1 MGGWRHLF
9 KRKDLL
15 GIRELSVDEIS
26 FLLDTAVP
34 MKEIIK
40 RPIKK
45 VPTLR
50 GRTVVTLFYENS
62 TRTRGSFELAAK
74 YLSADS
80 INMSGSSSSVAKGE
94 SLYDTGRTLQSL
106 GADVIVLRHPMPGAP
121 RLLARSVK
129 AAVINAGDG
138 AHEHPSQALLDIF
151 TVREKKGSIGGLQ
164 VVIVGDILHSRVAR
178 SDIWGFT
185 KMGAEVR
192 VCGPP
197 TLIPAGL
204 EETGARVFYR
214 MDEALAGADV
224 VIMLRIQKER
234 QQQGLFPGLREYSR
248 LYGLNRRRLELAK
261 EDVLVMHPGPVNRG
275 VEIAA
280 DIADGPQAVIEDQVT
295 NGVAVRMA
303 LLYLLT
309 GGGAQS
315 EFDH

>member
-1 MGGWRHLF
+1 MYKH
-9 KRKDLL
+9 KDLL
-15 GIRELSVDEIS
+15 GIREMSAEEIG
-26 FLLDTAVP
+26 FLLDTAGP

-40 RPIKK
+40 RQIKK

-50 GRTVVTLFYENS
+50 GKTVVTLFYENS

-80 INMSGSSSSVAKGE
+80 INLSGSSSSVAKGE

-106 GADVIVLRHPMPGAP
+106 GADVIVLRHPMAGAP
-121 RLLARSVK
+121 RLLARSVH

-138 AHEHPSQALLDIF
+138 AHEHPSQALLDMF
-151 TVREKKGSIGGLQ
+151 TVREKKGGLAGLR
-164 VVIVGDILHSRVAR
+164 VLIVGDILHSRVAR
-178 SDIWGFT
+178 SNIWGFT

-192 VCGPP
+192 VCGPS
-197 TLIPAGL
+197 TLIP
-204 EETGARVFYR
+204 TGIEQTGVRVFHH
-214 MDEALAGADV
+214 MDQALDGANV
-224 VIMLRIQKER
+224 IIMLRIQKER

-248 LYGLNRRRLELAK
+248 LYGLNRRRLELAAG
-261 EDVLVMHPGPVNRG
+261 DALVLHPGPMNRG

-280 DIADGPQAVIEDQVT
+280 DIADGSQAAIEEQVT

-309 GGGAQS
+309 GGGV
-315 EFDH
+315 H

>member
-1 MGGWRHLF
+1 MYKH
-9 KRKDLL
+9 KDLL
-15 GIRELSVDEIS
+15 GIRELSAEEIS

-40 RPIKK
+40 RQIKK

-80 INMSGSSSSVAKGE
+80 INVSGSSSSVAKGE

-106 GADVIVLRHPMPGAP
+106 GTDVIVLRHPMPGAP
-121 RLLARSVK
+121 RLLARSVR

-138 AHEHPSQALLDIF
+138 AHEHPTQALLDMF
-151 TVREKKGSIGGLQ
+151 TVREKKGGLAGLR

-178 SDIWGFT
+178 SNIWGFT

-192 VCGPP
+192 VCGPA
-197 TLIPAGL
+197 TLLPAGL
-204 EETGARVFYR
+204 EETGARVFHQ
-214 MDEALAGADV
+214 MDPALEGADV
-224 VIMLRIQKER
+224 IIMLRIQKER

-248 LYGLNRRRLELAK
+248 LYGLNSRRLALAAG
-261 EDVLVMHPGPVNRG
+261 DALVMHPGPMNRG
-275 VEIAA
+275 VEITA
-280 DIADGPQAVIEDQVT
+280 DIADSSPAVIEEQVT

-309 GGGAQS
+309 GGGAHF
-315 EFDH
+315 EANH

>member
-1 MGGWRHLF
+1 MY

-15 GIRELSVDEIS
+15 ELKDLTAAEIQ

-34 MKEIIK
+34 MKEIIT

-50 GRTVVTLFYENS
+50 GRTVVNLFYENS

-80 INMSGSSSSVAKGE
+80 INISSSSSSVAKGE
-94 SLYDTGRTLQSL
+94 SLYDTARTIQSL
-106 GADVIVLRHPMPGAP
+106 GADVVVLRHPMAGAP
-121 RLLARSVK
+121 HLLAKTVG

-138 AHEHPSQALLDIF
+138 AHEHPSQALLDLF
-151 TVREKKGSIGGLQ
+151 TVRESRGKLEGLT

-185 KMGAEVR
+185 SLGAEVR

-197 TLIPAGL
+197 TLLPPGL
-204 EETGARVFYR
+204 AETGARVFYR
-214 MDEALAGADV
+214 PEEALKGADV

-234 QQQGLFPGLREYSR
+234 QRQGLFPGLREYAR
-248 LYGLNRRRLELAK
+248 LYGLNRERLALAK
-261 EDVLVMHPGPVNRG
+261 PDALVMHPGPMNRG
-275 VEIAA
+275 VEIAHE
-280 DIADGPQAVIEDQVT
+280 IADGPAALIAEQVT

-309 GGGAQS
+309 GGGAHN
-315 EFDH
+315 EADY

>member
-1 MGGWRHLF
+1 MSA
-9 KRKDLL
+9 
-15 GIRELSVDEIS
+15 EEIG
-26 FLLDTAVP
+26 FLLDTAGP

-40 RPIKK
+40 RQIKK

-50 GRTVVTLFYENS
+50 GKTVVTLFYENS

-138 AHEHPSQALLDIF
+138 AHEHPSQALLDMF
-151 TVREKKGSIGGLQ
+151 TVREKKGGLAGLR
-164 VVIVGDILHSRVAR
+164 VVIVGDIMHSRVAR
-178 SDIWGFT
+178 SNIWGFT

-192 VCGPP
+192 VCGPS
-197 TLIPAGL
+197 TMIPVGL
-204 EETGARVFYR
+204 EETGVQVFHQ
-214 MDEALAGADV
+214 MDQALDGADV
-224 VIMLRIQKER
+224 IIMLRIQKER

-248 LYGLNRRRLELAK
+248 LYGLNRRRLELAAG
-261 EDVLVMHPGPVNRG
+261 DALVLHPGPMNRG

-280 DIADGPQAVIEDQVT
+280 DIADGSQAVIEEQVT

-309 GGGAQS
+309 GGGAQ
-315 EFDH
+315 